1 MRKRDAERKREVR
14 PTYATVTNEREATPP
29 NVQSRVFANRRT
41 TAHHRKHQ
49 GERIYCFVWG
59 ALRYRFASCGQA
71 RACRASRGC
80 RPAPPGARS
89 PHTRVVTLTCRRA
102 PVRLLTNA
110 TRISLPRQPRP
121 PASSPSCQR
130 TKLVANREPRRS
142 SRRARPRRNTQ
153 VVTEQRP

>member
-14 PTYATVTNEREATPP
+14 PTYATVTRRTRSDPA
-29 NVQSRVFANRRT
+29 QSRVYLQTAHI

-89 PHTRVVTLTCRRA
+89 PRTRVVTLTCRRA

-142 SRRARPRRNTQ
+142 SRRARSRPNTQ